1 MSVWPHGYQLPLF
14 KYIHRCIF
22 YWISKFTYS
31 MWLWVHFKAGQTSDE
46 NRLDGLNSANPYSCT
61 APLRNNFDH
70 EMSPLSSMEWH
81 WGSSLKLNHLQLHG
95 DRSWCCSC
103 DLWGNCLNSPQAK
116 AKQDQVQLQCW
127 DRKGWDFPLKQK
139 LLSSH
144 ETDLLKEQEVLLVSW
159 RPRAVLLLLLP
170 IFSKTHGNSSTAS
183 PVKLA
188 VLSATRW
195 KHFMII
201 ADPKTF
207 VCVVILEHPCT
218 ESCTCCFHHEW
229 IKLSEVR
236 WYYSFM
242 YLLQSIS
249 G

>member
-46 NRLDGLNSANPYSCT
+46 NSLDGLNSANPYSCT

-81 WGSSLKLNHLQLHG
+81 WGSSPKLNHLQLHG

-127 DRKGWDFPLKQK
+127 DRKGWDFPLEQK

-159 RPRAVLLLLLP
+159 HPRAVLLLLLP
-170 IFSKTHGNSSTAS
+170 IFSKTHGNSSTACS
-183 PVKLA
+183 KACNAQCNNTLKA
-188 VLSATRW
+188 FYDNCRSQN
-195 KHFMII
+195 
-201 ADPKTF
+201 
-207 VCVVILEHPCT
+207 VCPC
-218 ESCTCCFHHEW
+218 SYPRASLYW
-229 IKLSEVR
+229 LL
-236 WYYSFM
+236 
-242 YLLQSIS
+242 YLLFPPWMN
-249 G
+249 